1 MTRCDELRLVF
12 TILTSLLIGM
22 QADVKTDK
30 YEYDGNTIVP
40 KNVTG
45 CQVEK
50 TGIML
55 NAIRISKNSK
65 EIALPHDIKNNG
77 QLELWTEFANRCNGK
92 RQCQLNQ
99 MKLLQK
105 NPDTVLPSSE
115 TNTTFEIEFN
125 CKPIGGDKV
134 YHIATNFSQV
144 LNKVGSSSVY
154 LMYNKTSKNKIEC
167 YVKADAGN
175 LTVELLHFQLI
186 PISNCMNFTYN
197 ISIYRQGFNCSWT
210 TTKKAITVPQPQNIP
225 IESLEQTGFVWLEVQ
240 TEVKHSR
247 TTQLNLTCNLEP
259 TTTSS
264 SVTSVTNENSQT
276 VSSTASSTASISTST
291 RNNDTTTTT
300 RSHQTTLDTMNISSQ
315 LSVSTKET
323 SSRTSATTTN
333 PQPTVTPTTT
343 DMGAAPETTSNT
355 SSLSSA
361 PDKREATKS
370 NDTGTLVHI
379 AIGVGVTAFLVL
391 VLVIALCVI
400 YLRQRKSEELSMNPK
415 RTSIDGVLTM
425 KEDYETSLY
434 TKVGIN
440 QGSAPK
446 ETDQLPMSAVAA
458 SLPSTCKS
466 NTETQ
471 SPDVEYA
478 AVNKSKKG
486 SNPMVD
492 PSNKDM
498 NQFPNAEYATVNKVS
513 TILSA
518 MPEKSSLN
526 ETQFPNAEY
535 ASVNKVN
542 KSSNLLLE
550 TSNANESNFSN
561 QESAVENKVTKSP
574 HPKPAHKKSSTLPNY
589 INVKTPNTETP
600 ESLYSHLSHMK
611 SANARETENIYNG

>member
-1 MTRCDELRLVF
+1 MTRCNELRLVF
-12 TILTSLLIGM
+12 TILTSLLLGM
-22 QADVKTDK
+22 KADVKTDQ
-30 YEYDGNTIVP
+30 YEYDGKTVVP

-45 CQVEK
+45 CQDGK
-50 TGIML
+50 TGIRL
-55 NAIRISKNSK
+55 NAIRISNKSK
-65 EIALPHDIKNNG
+65 EIALPHEINNTD
-77 QLELWTEFANRCNGK
+77 QLQLWTGFANRCNGK
-92 RQCQLNQ
+92 SKCQVNQ
-99 MKLLQK
+99 MKFLQ
-105 NPDTVLPSSE
+105 NISDTVLPSSE
-115 TNTTFEIEFN
+115 TNTTIETEFV
-125 CKPIGGDKV
+125 CKPIDGDNV
-134 YHIATNFSQV
+134 YPIATNFSQV
-144 LNKVGSSSVY
+144 INMIGNSSVY
-154 LMYNKTSKNKIEC
+154 LIYNETSENKVEC
-167 YVKADAGN
+167 HVTADTGN
-175 LTVELLHFQLI
+175 LTVEILHFEWR
-186 PISNCMNFTYN
+186 PISRCMNSKYN
-197 ISIYRQGFNCSWT
+197 ISLYQAGFNCSWT
-210 TTKKAITVPQPQNIP
+210 KRKKAVTVPQPKNIP
-225 IESLEQTGFVWLEVQ
+225 IEFLKQRGFVWLEVQ
-240 TEVKHSR
+240 TDVAESR
-247 TTQLNLTCNLEP
+247 NTTLNLTCNL
-259 TTTSS
+259 
-264 SVTSVTNENSQT
+264 VTSVSNENSQT
-276 VSSTASSTASISTST
+276 VASTASSTAWT
-291 RNNDTTTTT
+291 REQVV
-300 RSHQTTLDTMNISSQ
+300 SETTLSSMNISKHS
-315 LSVSTKET
+315 
-323 SSRTSATTTN
+323 SAT
-333 PQPTVTPTTT
+333 
-343 DMGAAPETTSNT
+343 DMRTAPETTSNT

-370 NDTGTLVHI
+370 KDTGTLVHI

-425 KEDYETSLY
+425 KDDYATSLY
-434 TKVGIN
+434 TQVGIN
-440 QGSAPK
+440 HGSAPK
-446 ETDQLPMSAVAA
+446 ETDQLPISAVAA

-518 MPEKSSLN
+518 MPEKSSLK

-535 ASVNKVN
+535 ATVNKVN
-542 KSSNLLLE
+542 KSSNLVLE
-550 TSNANESNFSN
+550 PSNANESNFSN

-611 SANARETENIYNG
+611 SADARETENIYDG